1 MNRYLKEASKKKVLF
16 VLQSIGF
23 GGSMTS
29 LINLLGFLKKN
40 SNLSIDVLFMDR
52 YGELLEQAKDLAHVL
67 PENAILQ
74 SVTPTRDKLLQLRR
88 FDLLIKRCC
97 LALCGK
103 LKNTSTEKLAFKLA
117 SKSFSGMYDCV
128 IAYQESI
135 ATQFVSEIQADK
147 KIAWVHND
155 FDNVLCICGGIDAMN
170 KLYSSFD
177 TIVCVSKAGQKNFRD
192 GLTFDPHHIE
202 YVYNTLDTY
211 KIQANALI
219 SIDQVLHKDSIVLQK
234 LREKKTIKFVS
245 SGRMVRQKRFDRA
258 ILAAKE
264 LKSMGVDFYWFIIGD
279 GELFSDM
286 SEMIVSEKL
295 EDCVFLTGGLKN
307 PFPVVNA
314 CDIFVLT
321 SDFEAHPMVANEALI
336 LGKPVISTDFESAS
350 EVVVHEYNG
359 LISKRDPEYIATTC
373 RNLVEN
379 KSLFERLKRNAI
391 EFVYQN
397 DDIINKVIRIIGE

>member
-1 MNRYLKEASKKKVLF
+1 M
-16 VLQSIGF
+16 
-23 GGSMTS
+23 
-29 LINLLGFLKKN
+29 
-40 SNLSIDVLFMDR
+40 
-52 YGELLEQAKDLAHVL
+52 
-67 PENAILQ
+67 
-74 SVTPTRDKLLQLRR
+74 
-88 FDLLIKRCC
+88 
-97 LALCGK
+97 
-103 LKNTSTEKLAFKLA
+103 
-117 SKSFSGMYDCV
+117 
-128 IAYQESI
+128 
-135 ATQFVSEIQADK
+135 
-147 KIAWVHND
+147 
-155 FDNVLCICGGIDAMN
+155 
-170 KLYSSFD
+170 
-177 TIVCVSKAGQKNFRD
+177 
-192 GLTFDPHHIE
+192 
-202 YVYNTLDTY
+202 
-211 KIQANALI
+211 I

-391 EFVYQN
+391 EFVYKN